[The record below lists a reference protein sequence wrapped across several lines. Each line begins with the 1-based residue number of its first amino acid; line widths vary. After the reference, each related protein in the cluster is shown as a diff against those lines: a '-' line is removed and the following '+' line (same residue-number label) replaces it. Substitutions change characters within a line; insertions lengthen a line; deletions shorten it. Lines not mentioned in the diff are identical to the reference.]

1 MASQVF
7 QVHCGVRSF
16 LEMSVE
22 RRRANE
28 MIEYGGDITDDG
40 EECSLKCVKYGILL
54 RAKVMGV
61 LPETG

>member
-1 MASQVF
+1 
-7 QVHCGVRSF
+7 
-16 LEMSVE
+16 MSVE

-28 MIEYGGDITDDG
+28 TIEYGGDISEDG

-54 RAKVMGV
+54 RVKVMVV